1 MQRISHTIGRLHN
14 QKAKLGGK
22 ERKRKRNGKEW
33 KWEQDR
39 KKLISIRIRNRKED
53 RKKVLKKF
61 DGLYFFS
68 FYTKNYNSITQYL

>member
-61 DGLYFFS
+61 DGLYFFH
-68 FYTKNYNSITQYL
+68 FTQKNYNSITQYL

>member
-68 FYTKNYNSITQYL
+68 FYTKKITIV